1 LPFEEIEEA
10 EKTLEEE
17 WEKASEREKKSRS
30 MFAQHALKPEEVQK
44 TLLLMREALG
54 STMDLKFFF
63 RSSLKNLGA
72 SIREDENHWELN
84 LSECPPALIDRLGLE
99 SEQFN
104 VVFDQLFVKKGI
116 PLRRSHPLINAL
128 ASYILDGV
136 LDPESL
142 EKGSNHVAS
151 RVSIIQTSQVSHWT
165 SLIVLRLRHLIQWKH
180 SEKGK
185 LNHLAEEAP
194 ILGIQFSQ
202 GGHEILNQDEA
213 ESLLDLSPERNID
226 KETQIIQF
234 RRFLDRWQ
242 QVAPDI
248 ENWSAQRADQL
259 LQLHLQ
265 VREAIEIRREGR
277 VISDQTIQCQ
287 QPLDL
292 LGVNIIMPL

>member
-1 LPFEEIEEA
+1 
-10 EKTLEEE
+10 
-17 WEKASEREKKSRS
+17 
-30 MFAQHALKPEEVQK
+30 M
-44 TLLLMREALG
+44 
-54 STMDLKFFF
+54 
-63 RSSLKNLGA
+63 
-72 SIREDENHWELN
+72 
-84 LSECPPALIDRLGLE
+84 
-99 SEQFN
+99 
-104 VVFDQLFVKKGI
+104 
-116 PLRRSHPLINAL
+116 
-128 ASYILDGV
+128 
-136 LDPESL
+136 
-142 EKGSNHVAS
+142 
-151 RVSIIQTSQVSHWT
+151 
-165 SLIVLRLRHLIQWKH
+165 KH

-292 LGVNIIMPL
+292 LGVNIIMPLKKAMSRRYSQFLIFVVKGGLLPPELLDRISRFDRTLPD